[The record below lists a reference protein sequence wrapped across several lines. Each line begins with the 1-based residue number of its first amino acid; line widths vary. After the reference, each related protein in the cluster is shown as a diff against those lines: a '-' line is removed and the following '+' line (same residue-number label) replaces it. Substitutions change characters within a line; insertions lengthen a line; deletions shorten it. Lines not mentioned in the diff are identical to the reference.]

1 MVGMGCGRVEMLETR
16 IHLFIQFLIG
26 HKPFCLTLKYKTD
39 SLAVCGPEK
48 STIVLKVTEV

>member
-16 IHLFIQFLIG
+16 IHLFIPFLIEQS
-26 HKPFCLTLKYKTD
+26 FCLTLKYKTD

-48 STIVLKVTEV
+48 NTIVLKVTEV